1 MGLLLFFHYTIKG
14 IVKRFFSW
22 LKRKVLLKSISDPYY
37 YSYFESF
44 IATIEIPSSS
54 PSIILKQYNRKWK
67 FLAAFLCFFS

>member
-1 MGLLLFFHYTIKG
+1 MGLLLFFHYTIKA

-44 IATIEIPSSS
+44 IATIEIPPSG
-54 PSIILKQYNRKWK
+54 PSIILEQYNRK
-67 FLAAFLCFFS
+67 